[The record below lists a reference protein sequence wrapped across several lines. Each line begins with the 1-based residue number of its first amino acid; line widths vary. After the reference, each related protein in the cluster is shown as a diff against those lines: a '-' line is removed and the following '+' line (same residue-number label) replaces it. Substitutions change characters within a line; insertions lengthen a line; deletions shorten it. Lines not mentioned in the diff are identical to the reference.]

1 MFELEKSFRFEAG
14 HSLPQ
19 SNSKCR
25 VPHGHSFLLVV
36 KIRAEKLQEEGQE
49 RNMVVDFNVISSV
62 VRPLIN
68 EYFDHCWLNDT
79 LQTDAPTVEFIARW
93 IYNRLKPELPDL
105 YSITLHETDTQKVT
119 FYES

>member
-1 MFELEKSFRFEAG
+1 
-14 HSLPQ
+14 
-19 SNSKCR
+19 
-25 VPHGHSFLLVV
+25 
-36 KIRAEKLQEEGQE
+36 
-49 RNMVVDFNVISSV
+49 MVVDFNVISNV